1 MRAYLLACTVII
13 FVVPSIS
20 ASRDFYTY
28 YTKIDSGRDWEKYSR
43 TGKYADIV
51 VQLPQGQFIFH
62 RSSSYLPYWKTE
74 KGSWYVPE
82 IIKRTGDGKP
92 PMPDRHNRYCYV
104 RIIESTAKKVVVHW
118 RYMPDFSNVSWH
130 GVVNEY
136 FVISPDGKVT
146 RTIHQAAPKLDDF
159 NDPKNRTIQ
168 ELNIHSDGIK
178 VTSLTQAALS
188 KLPAEP
194 VRGSAVRKVQIGSP
208 AAWWKFDEGLQTRP
222 YERRGITTESISGY
236 DCTIAGHKSL
246 FKKGVSGT
254 ALAFDGY
261 HSAVVAPV
269 SKAPAPESQLTI
281 DAWVALGAYPFEWA
295 PIISQAVWKDGG
307 YYFGFDETGHL
318 GFHAKTDKT
327 WHSVVNPEPL
337 LLFRWYHVAATFD
350 GNAGLITLFVDGK
363 QTASQKIP
371 KADLTLAQRDVIIGL
386 NSQKMPAVDG
396 RIRKGKWPSLIGF
409 DGLVDELKVYEQAL
423 SADDL
428 ARSYRQLKPPQNDV
442 DRPDLMQRRFPA
454 NPRNTKADRFG
465 ADYTRLT
472 YYDTWDNMWR
482 VGPHPDVVVKFD
494 ASPTRF
500 VFWRGLS
507 HGIGLVT
514 ENGKWA
520 GDQSSENYK
529 ELGADKAEGCCEH
542 MSDKQARHAHVRIIE
557 NTDARVVVHWRYGMV
572 DSRYIFPDV
581 DPTTG
586 WGDWADEYWTIYP
599 DAVGIRH
606 LERGWIWA
614 DSWVETMFYS
624 EPGTMPEDNIELTA
638 YTLVNLEGELKTYSW
653 EDSVPECDLEDP
665 IISMINTKSK
675 YRPFNVYPTGSSVE
689 TFSGRPR
696 LSHFHWWNH
705 YPVSQITS
713 DGRSARAADRAAHS
727 SLVWGTPSTN
737 YMMYGL
743 TRKQPKTLL
752 PLAQSW
758 NTPPQLL
765 DTTGCHAEGYRP
777 HERAYY
783 LTATAPALSFR
794 VYATKERPLY
804 NPCFVIRNYNSDT
817 AKASIKIDGKLI
829 PPGKNFRQG
838 ITRDTDGRPVLVI
851 WLRLHS
857 EEPTKFE
864 INKKPK
870 ST

>member
-1 MRAYLLACTVII
+1 MKAYLLVCTVVILT
-13 FVVPSIS
+13 VPGIS
-20 ASRDFYTY
+20 ASADFYAY
-28 YTKIDSGRDWEKYSR
+28 YTKIDSGQDWEKYSR

-74 KGSWYVPE
+74 KGKWYMPE
-82 IIKRTGDGKP
+82 IVRRKGDGKP
-92 PMPDRHNRYCYV
+92 LMTDKHNRYSYV
-104 RIIESTAKKVVVHW
+104 RIIESTVKMVVVHW

-130 GVVNEY
+130 GVVDEY
-136 FVISPDGKVT
+136 FVIRPDGKVT
-146 RTIHQAAPKLDDF
+146 RIIRRGTPKLDDW
-159 NDPKNRTIQ
+159 NDLKNRIIQ
-168 ELNIHSDGIK
+168 KLSIDSEGIK
-178 VTSLTQAALS
+178 ELSLTQAGLS
-188 KLPAEP
+188 KLSAEP
-194 VRGSAVRKVQIGSP
+194 VCGSTVRKVKVGFP
-208 AAWWKFDEGLQTRP
+208 TAWWKFDEGLQTRS
-222 YERRGITTESISGY
+222 YERRDVTAESIDGY

-246 FKKGVSGT
+246 FKKGISGT

-261 HSAVVAPV
+261 HSAVVIPL
-269 SKAPAPESQLTI
+269 SRAPAPKSQLTI
-281 DAWVALGAYPFEWA
+281 EAWVALGAYPFEWA
-295 PIISQAVWKDGG
+295 PIISQAVWKDSG
-307 YYFGFDETGHL
+307 YYFGLDQTGHL
-318 GFHAKTDKT
+318 GFHAKIGKT
-327 WHSVVNPEPL
+327 WQSVVNPEHL
-337 LLFRWYHVAATFD
+337 HLFRWYHVAATFD
-350 GNAGLITLFVDGK
+350 SSAGLITLFVDGK
-363 QTASQKIP
+363 QVASQKVP

-409 DGLVDELKVYEQAL
+409 DGLIDELKLYDQAL
-423 SADDL
+423 TADDIC
-428 ARSYRQLKPPQNDV
+428 RSYGQLKPPQNDV
-442 DRPDLMQRRFPA
+442 DKPDLMQRRLPA
-454 NPRNTKADRFG
+454 NPRNAKADRFG
-465 ADYTRLT
+465 AEYTRLN

-482 VGPHPDVVVKFD
+482 VGPHPDVVVKLD
-494 ASPTRF
+494 ANPTRF

-507 HGIGLVT
+507 YGIGLVT

-542 MSDKQARHAHVRIIE
+542 MSDKQCRHAHVRIIE

-581 DPTTG
+581 NPKTG

-624 EPGTMPEDNIELTA
+624 EPGTMPEDNVELNA
-638 YTLVNLEGELKTYSW
+638 YTLVNLKGETKTYSW
-653 EDSVPECDLEDP
+653 EHGSPDCDLDDP
-665 IISMINTKSK
+665 VISMINTKSE

-689 TFSGRPR
+689 TFSGRPQ
-696 LSHFHWWNH
+696 LSRFPWWNH

-713 DGRSARAADRAAHS
+713 DGRAACAPDRASHS

-743 TRKQPKTLL
+743 TNRSPETLL
-752 PLAQSW
+752 PLAKSW

-783 LTATAPALSFR
+783 LTTTAPAFSFR
-794 VYATKERPLY
+794 VYATEERPLF
-804 NPCFVIRNYNSDT
+804 NPCFVIRNYNSAT

-829 PPGKNFRQG
+829 PSGKDFRQG
-838 ITRDTDGRPVLVI
+838 IIRDTDGRPMLII
-851 WLRLHS
+851 WLCRHS

-864 INKKPK
+864 MNKTP
-870 ST
+870 